1 MVLADL
7 RRGSGRQ
14 LRECSRRQGSAVL
27 ASCGFG
33 SDWLSARQLSR
44 LRLPRPNRSY
54 AVRNRTRENCF
65 LCRTNLRR
73 RPTRASGDVSSAA
86 RNCPHRSRRG
96 SGEFGVT
103 LDRRHRSSRF
113 VWHRMHLR
121 QRVTQVL
128 ANAHTQGACL
138 PMSVPMPLSEKDNRS
153 PRSCESV
160 NVSRYFALVFAKKR
174 IDQVASLQELPLMS
188 GEK

>member
-14 LRECSRRQGSAVL
+14 LRNGACRQGSAL
-27 ASCGFG
+27 LESCGFG
-33 SDWLSARQLSR
+33 SDWLSAGQLSR

-54 AVRNRTRENCF
+54 VVRDRTRENRF
-65 LCRTNLRR
+65 LRRTNLRR
-73 RPTRASGDVSSAA
+73 WPTRTSGDVSSAT
-86 RNCPHRSRRG
+86 RNCTHRSGRG
-96 SGEFGVT
+96 SCESGVT

-113 VWHRMHLR
+113 VWHRMHMR

-128 ANAHTQGACL
+128 ANAHPQGACL
-138 PMSVPMPLSEKDNRS
+138 QMSVPMPLSEQDNRS

-160 NVSRYFALVFAKKR
+160 NVSRYFALVVTKKR
-174 IDQVASLQELPLMS
+174 IDLVASLQKLPLMS